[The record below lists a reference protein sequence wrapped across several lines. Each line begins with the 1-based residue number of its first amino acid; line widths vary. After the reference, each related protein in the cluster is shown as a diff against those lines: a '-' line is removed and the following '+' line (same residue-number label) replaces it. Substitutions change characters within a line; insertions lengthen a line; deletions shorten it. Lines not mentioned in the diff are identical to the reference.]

1 MIYNFREIDL
11 IPFTNS
17 NPNDI
22 ITSSPYTEDR
32 MKKLLSIVLLI
43 TTLVSLVACGG
54 SGKKLTRGTL
64 DGNVYTNEYLG
75 FTFTKPSG
83 WIYATDE
90 EIAETM
96 NLGAELYLNDDFKKA
111 LDNSGSIY
119 DMMVVDNSTG
129 TNMSVGYENLA
140 RSFSTR
146 ITVEEYIDA
155 LEEQSKNL
163 NGISIVFPDE
173 YDTVTLG
180 EKEYTR
186 VICNVT
192 SNGIKMQQ
200 IYYLV
205 KVDKYMAF
213 AILTVTSSSKYKMSD
228 IEAMFN

>member
-1 MIYNFREIDL
+1 
-11 IPFTNS
+11 
-17 NPNDI
+17 
-22 ITSSPYTEDR
+22 

-90 EIAETM
+90 AIAETM

-146 ITVEEYIDA
+146 ITVEEYVDA

-163 NGISIVFPDE
+163 SGISIVFPDE

-213 AILTVTSSSKYKMSD
+213 AILTVTNSSKYKMSD